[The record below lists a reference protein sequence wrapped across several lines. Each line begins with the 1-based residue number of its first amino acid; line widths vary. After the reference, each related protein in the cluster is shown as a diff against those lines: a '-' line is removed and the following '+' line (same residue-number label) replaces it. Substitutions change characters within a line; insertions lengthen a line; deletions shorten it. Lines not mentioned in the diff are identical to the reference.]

1 MSKSKANRGHSQ
13 SRAHSKREPQS
24 AAKAATNDAKDATTN
39 ATNNV
44 GRRKFL
50 TLGLGGAGALA
61 AAGVAIYGYKAG
73 WFNAAPPAPATA
85 ATPAANLATGKPLP
99 PVTLPADY
107 QNALR
112 SADEIVSH
120 YSRELNLPTTLIH
133 AVRAFGK
140 NFTLNDGSKAVDYL
154 CDRFAAD
161 REVNGR
167 RYVYFPREH
176 ETHDNSFLKT
186 MLEAGVSPDQPIKAG
201 AAKYTLRDLGEGAK
215 ALFRCDPQNLA
226 RYDASLIHQHLPWGL
241 IAFSILVP
249 PSNAVWSNAYGETIN
264 LPETINSSL
273 AVFEST
279 CAGVGEAVARGEDE
293 PLEFRKVIGKYSCD
307 GMHLVYGFFSCLNH
321 GYTNNKLQDRLN
333 KLLDSVLYRMKG
345 DVLATDREAAE
356 SARSVGPEQLRRI
369 AVQQEGGK
377 IASNGPPPPNLIEME
392 RVRTQIRMLG
402 HAMEAINY
410 IRLHKLFTLTAEQ
423 LTRLRAGEQSLYEY
437 LVKMRAIDLGPFM
450 RWYPK
455 SVANVVIAVAHASR
469 ALKLLTPDNP
479 DTTAS

>member
-13 SRAHSKREPQS
+13 SRAQGKRQPQS
-24 AAKAATNDAKDATTN
+24 AANDATAV
-39 ATNNV
+39 ARNV
-44 GRRKFL
+44 DRRKFL

-61 AAGVAIYGYKAG
+61 AAGVAGYGYKAG
-73 WFNAAPPAPATA
+73 WFDSAPPAPATA
-85 ATPAANLATGKPLP
+85 ASPVANLATGRPLP

-112 SADEIVSH
+112 AADEIVRH
-120 YSRELNLPTTLIH
+120 YSRELNSPTTVIH

-140 NFTLNDGSKAVDYL
+140 NFTLNDGSKAIDFL
-154 CDRFAAD
+154 CERFAAD
-161 REVNGR
+161 REINGK

-176 ETHDNSFLKT
+176 ETHDNSILKT

-201 AAKYTLRDLGEGAK
+201 ASKYTLRDLGESAK

-226 RYDASLIHQHLPWGL
+226 RYDAGLIYQHLPWGL

-249 PSNAVWSNAYGETIN
+249 PSKADWTNAYGETIN
-264 LPETINSSL
+264 LPETINSGL

-279 CAGVGEAVARGEDE
+279 CAGVGETVARGEDE
-293 PLEFRKVIGKYSCD
+293 PLEFRKGIVKYSCD
-307 GMHLVYGFFSCLNH
+307 GMHLVYAFFSCLNH
-321 GYTNNKLQDRLN
+321 GYTNNNLQDRLN
-333 KLLDSVLYRMKG
+333 KLLDSVLYRLKG

-356 SARSVGPEQLRRI
+356 STRNVSPDQLRRI
-369 AVQQEGGK
+369 AAKEEGGRIVSK
-377 IASNGPPPPNLIEME
+377 GPPPPNWIEME
-392 RVRTQIRMLG
+392 RLRTQIRMLG

-410 IRLHKLFTLTAEQ
+410 GRLHKLFKLTADQ
-423 LTRLRAGEQSLYEY
+423 QSRLRAGEQSLYEH
-437 LVKMRAIDLGPFM
+437 LVKMRAIDLDPFL

-479 DTTAS
+479 DTMAG